1 MLWPPWARGRLRER
15 PGLPRRDM
23 DAEAPCRSF
32 CLPAKDPSGFTA
44 RLDDED
50 DEEDIGMEGAEKEGV
65 IAMAGGC
72 EGSYSR
78 DILRARPLLF
88 WEIEV

>member
-1 MLWPPWARGRLRER
+1 MASSSSILCGASFLGVLRHTR
-15 PGLPRRDM
+15 CSDM
-23 DAEAPCRSF
+23 
-32 CLPAKDPSGFTA
+32 TI
-44 RLDDED
+44 DDED

-72 EGSYSR
+72 AGSYSR